1 MSKKL
6 SNPETAPKTYWKI
19 LNRFL
24 SNKKIPSVTPLFVNG
39 EMISNFSKKAELFNK
54 FFAPQCMP
62 LSNTST
68 LPPLTIRTDK
78 RLSSL
83 KINEDDILFITKS
96 LNSNKSHGWD
106 KLSIKMV
113 KMCDKTLV
121 CPLKLIF
128 RASIQEG
135 VFSGLLEKSYVA
147 PIHKKENKNLLKKL

>member
-1 MSKKL
+1 
-6 SNPETAPKTYWKI
+6 
-19 LNRFL
+19 
-24 SNKKIPSVTPLFVNG
+24 
-39 EMISNFSKKAELFNK
+39 
-54 FFAPQCMP
+54 MP